1 VNENFLADL
10 AALYSNPLVKSMFM
24 DYFTRMQQEGVQA
37 ATKLFT
43 TAPAK
48 KDLFGMSPDIFEKMA
63 EFYSGFG
70 FVSQKKHEEVLK
82 ENESLKKENAFLK
95 EVVQKMNLKMFEEG
109 SRGIQ
114 EAWQEGLAKQL
125 EMSKEMAKTFFELF
139 KDIKKDT

>member
-1 VNENFLADL
+1 MNENFLKDL

-24 DYFTRMQQEGVQA
+24 DYFTRMQQEGSQA
-37 ATKLFT
+37 AAKFFD
-43 TAPAK
+43 TAPVK
-48 KDLFGMSPDIFEKMA
+48 KDLFGMGSDVFEKMA

-70 FVSQKKHEEVLK
+70 FVSQRKYEELLE
-82 ENESLKKENAFLK
+82 ENETLKKENKFLK

-114 EAWQEGLAKQL
+114 EAWQEGLATQL

-139 KDIKKDT
+139 KDIKK

>member
-1 VNENFLADL
+1 MNENFLKDL
-10 AALYSNPLVKSMFM
+10 AALYSNPLVKDMFT
-24 DYFTRMQQEGVQA
+24 DYFTRMQQEGAQA
-37 ATKLFT
+37 AAKFFNM
-43 TAPAK
+43 APAK
-48 KDLFGMSPDIFEKMA
+48 KDVFGVGPDVFEKMA

-70 FVSQKKHEEVLK
+70 FVSQKKHQEVLE

-114 EAWQEGLAKQL
+114 DAWQEGLAKQL

-139 KDIKKDT
+139 KDIKK

>member
-1 VNENFLADL
+1 MNENFLSDL
-10 AALYSNPLVKSMFM
+10 AALYSNPLVKNMFM
-24 DYFTRMQQEGVQA
+24 DYFTRMQQEGAQA
-37 ATKLFT
+37 AAKLFN

-48 KDLFGMSPDIFEKMA
+48 KDLFGMGPDVFEKMA

-70 FVSQKKHEEVLK
+70 CVPRKKYDEVME
-82 ENESLKKENAFLK
+82 ENEALKKENSFLK

-125 EMSKEMAKTFFELF
+125 EMSKDMAKTFFDLF
-139 KDIKKDT
+139 KDIKK

>member
-1 VNENFLADL
+1 MNENFLKDL
-10 AALYSNPLVKSMFM
+10 AALYSNPLVQNMFM
-24 DYFTRMQQEGVQA
+24 EYFTKMQQEGTQA
-37 ATKLFT
+37 AAKFFN

-48 KDLFGMSPDIFEKMA
+48 KDVLFGMGPDVFEKMA
-63 EFYSGFG
+63 EFYTGFG

-125 EMSKEMAKTFFELF
+125 EMSKDMAKTFFELF
-139 KDIKKDT
+139 KDIKK